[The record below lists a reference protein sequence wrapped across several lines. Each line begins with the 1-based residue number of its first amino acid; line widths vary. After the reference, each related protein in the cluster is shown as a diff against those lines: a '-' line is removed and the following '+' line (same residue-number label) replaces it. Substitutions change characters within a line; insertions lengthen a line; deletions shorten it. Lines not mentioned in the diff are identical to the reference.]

1 MSDIQE
7 NHKVL
12 EEQEGRFIRQTIA
25 DMESAFNQHDADALD
40 RHFTQDSTWV
50 NVMGEMLSGWEQINN
65 AHKVVLKG
73 PLLHSYAKY
82 FVEKLVFLRQDVA
95 IAHIRQYPA
104 TSKGELI
111 EDGQGSLAIYVMV
124 KDQDTWLLVAG
135 QNTLIQSHR
144 KG

>member
-1 MSDIQE
+1 MSNIHE
-7 NHKVL
+7 IHKGL
-12 EEQEGRFIRQTIA
+12 EEQEGRIIRQTIA
-25 DMESAFNQHDADALD
+25 EMEAAFNQHDADALD
-40 RHFTQDSTWV
+40 RHFSQDSTWV

-65 AHKVVLKG
+65 AHKVVLTG

-82 FVEKLVFLRQDVA
+82 FIEKLVFLRQDVA

-124 KDQDTWLLVAG
+124 KDQDTWLLAAG